1 MSDHEDVPPPPY
13 PGEDA
18 PPPPYPGG
26 QAPPPYPGGQL
37 PPPYPGGQAPPPYPG
52 EGETSPPHP
61 GETPAPPTPPAHPA
75 APAYPGD
82 DDGAPT
88 YPGAAAPAYPGEPE
102 PPAYPG
108 ESTPITFEDVPPAY
122 PAEIPPPAYPSE
134 IPPPAYP
141 SEIPAPTYPGDAAPP
156 TYPGDAAPPAYPGD
170 AAPPAYPGDAAP
182 PAYPGDAAPSVY
194 PGEALSVSPQ
204 DASPAYPEAVSSSVL
219 AGVAEPSYPGDVQTV
234 LRDEAP
240 PAYAAEGAVSAVP
253 GPRSGGDVV
262 PADSHDDLAL
272 DHGRRMVKSVQRG
285 MDGAALS
292 HLLVTVPI
300 GVISLGVVAFL
311 SALVNPVLAVVV
323 PVVWLFSGPLVFH
336 RKVESA
342 IARRLFGMR
351 RPTPEEAQRLDLVW
365 EQVTRRAGVDRETY
379 ELWIQERTELN
390 ATAAAGHIV
399 AVTRH
404 AMDRLPNSRLG
415 AVLAHELG
423 HHVGGHTWA
432 AMLADWYALPARAAG
447 RAIVVLLFV
456 LFRTKHWAGIACG
469 GCLTLMIVQ
478 FLFVFTFV
486 QGNWWFVLPVAAAP
500 LLVAWLHRRAEF
512 KADAYAV
519 GLGFGQALETVLV
532 EEAQSAAPP
541 PGLPPQMPPQQQHPG
556 QQYPGQYLPPQSYP
570 GRPHP
575 TPPGAEADRAA
586 KGRGIAARAAHTNT
600 EARLRNVRLVM
611 SQQVRRS
618 AP

>member
-1 MSDHEDVPPPPY
+1 MSDHEDVPPPYPGEEVPPPY
-13 PGEDA
+13 PGA
-18 PPPPYPGG
+18 QVPPPPPYPGERETPPVYPTDAP
-26 QAPPPYPGGQL
+26 APPPPPAYPDE
-37 PPPYPGGQAPPPYPG
+37 PAPPVYPG
-52 EGETSPPHP
+52 E
-61 GETPAPPTPPAHPA
+61 
-75 APAYPGD
+75 
-82 DDGAPT
+82 
-88 YPGAAAPAYPGEPE
+88 AAAPAYPGEMAAPSYPGE
-102 PPAYPG
+102 SAPPAYPG
-108 ESTPITFEDVPPAY
+108 EVAV
-122 PAEIPPPAYPSE
+122 
-134 IPPPAYP
+134 
-141 SEIPAPTYPGDAAPP
+141 PTYPEGDAA
-156 TYPGDAAPPAYPGD
+156 PAYPGD
-170 AAPPAYPGDAAP
+170 AAPFPEDAP
-182 PAYPGDAAPSVY
+182 PAYPGEIPPPTYPGDAVPSAPSGQAVSAFPGEAPPAY
-194 PGEALSVSPQ
+194 PGEIPAL
-204 DASPAYPEAVSSSVL
+204 DAPPAYPEAVSP
-219 AGVAEPSYPGDVQTV
+219 AGLLGAAADVQTA
-234 LRDEAP
+234 LRDGAP
-240 PAYAAEGAVSAVP
+240 PAYDGEGSSPAVP
-253 GPRSGGDVV
+253 APRVGGDVAQV
-262 PADSHDDLAL
+262 ASVDGSLPAAPAAPPGTVASHDDLAL

-285 MDGAALS
+285 IDGAALS
-292 HLLVTVPI
+292 HLLVTLPI
-300 GVISLGVVAFL
+300 GIISLGVVTFL

-323 PVVWLFSGPLVFH
+323 PVVWLLSGPLVFH

-447 RAIVVLLFV
+447 RAVVLLLFV

-478 FLFVFTFV
+478 LLFVFTFV
-486 QGNWWFVLPVAAAP
+486 QGYWWFVLPVAAAP
-500 LLVAWLHRRAEF
+500 LFIAWLHRRAEF
-512 KADAYAV
+512 RADAYAV

-532 EEAQSAAPP
+532 EEAQATAV
-541 PGLPPQMPPQQQHPG
+541 PGLPPQGHGTPPMPTHLPPGTPPFPQQQYPG
-556 QQYPGQYLPPQSYP
+556 QQYPGL
-570 GRPHP
+570 PHP
-575 TPPGAEADRAA
+575 VPPSPETG
-586 KGRGIAARAAHTNT
+586 KTGGRGIAARAAHTNT

-611 SQQVRRS
+611 SQQVQRS

>member
-1 MSDHEDVPPPPY
+1 MPDHEDVPPPPY
-13 PGEDA
+13 PGEEV
-18 PPPPYPGG
+18 PPPPYPGEEV
-26 QAPPPYPGGQL
+26 PPPHYPGEEV
-37 PPPYPGGQAPPPYPG
+37 PPPHYPGGQAPPPYPG
-52 EGETSPPHP
+52 ERESAPPYP
-61 GETPAPPTPPAHPA
+61 GETPASPTPPAYPGETA
-75 APAYPGD
+75 APASPGEPM
-82 DDGAPT
+82 APAS
-88 YPGAAAPAYPGEPE
+88 PGEVTAPAYPGEPGPPAYPAE
-102 PPAYPG
+102 TAAPPYPGETAPPEYPLDGGAPPYPGDPAPAYPG
-108 ESTPITFEDVPPAY
+108 ESTSAPLNDAPPAY
-122 PAEIPPPAYPSE
+122 PGEIP
-134 IPPPAYP
+134 
-141 SEIPAPTYPGDAAPP
+141 
-156 TYPGDAAPPAYPGD
+156 PPAYPGD
-170 AAPPAYPGDAAP
+170 AAPPAYP
-182 PAYPGDAAPSVY
+182 
-194 PGEALSVSPQ
+194 
-204 DASPAYPEAVSSSVL
+204 EAVPPSAP
-219 AGVAEPSYPGDVQTV
+219 AGAAVPSYPADVRTA

-240 PAYAAEGAVSAVP
+240 SPHGVEGLSPAVP
-253 GPRSGGDVV
+253 APRSGGDLA
-262 PADSHDDLAL
+262 PAAASHDDLAL

-285 MDGAALS
+285 IDGAALS
-292 HLLVTVPI
+292 HLLVTLPI
-300 GVISLGVVAFL
+300 GVISLGVVVFL

-323 PVVWLFSGPLVFH
+323 PVVWLLSGPLVFH

-351 RPTPEEAQRLDLVW
+351 RPTPEEEQRLDLVW

-486 QGNWWFVLPVAAAP
+486 QGYWWFVLPVAAGP

-532 EEAQSAAPP
+532 EEAQAAVQGLTAQVPPSMPAAVPTALP
-541 PGLPPQMPPQQQHPG
+541 PGAPFPQQHPG
-556 QQYPGQYLPPQSYP
+556 QQYPGQQYPGSYLPQQPYP
-570 GRPHP
+570 GQPHP
-575 TPPGAEADRAA
+575 VPPGPGAEKAA
-586 KGRGIAARAAHTNT
+586 RGGRIAARAAHTNT

-611 SQQVRRS
+611 SQQGRRS

>member
-1 MSDHEDVPPPPY
+1 MPDH
-13 PGEDA
+13 EDA
-18 PPPPYPGG
+18 PPPPYPGEEV
-26 QAPPPYPGGQL
+26 PPPSYPGEEV
-37 PPPYPGGQAPPPYPG
+37 PPPSYPGGQAPPPYPG
-52 EGETSPPHP
+52 ERESPPPYP
-61 GETPAPPTPPAHPA
+61 GETPAPPSP
-75 APAYPGD
+75 PAYPGEV
-82 DDGAPT
+82 
-88 YPGAAAPAYPGEPE
+88 AAPAYPGEPE
-102 PPAYPG
+102 PPAYLGETAAPAYPG
-108 ESTPITFEDVPPAY
+108 EPAPPAY
-122 PAEIPPPAYPSE
+122 PGETAAPAYPDEPEPPAYPGESAA
-134 IPPPAYP
+134 PAY
-141 SEIPAPTYPGDAAPP
+141 AGDGGA
-156 TYPGDAAPPAYPGD
+156 PAYPGD

-182 PAYPGDAAPSVY
+182 P
-194 PGEALSVSPQ
+194 
-204 DASPAYPEAVSSSVL
+204 YPEAVPPAVL
-219 AGVAEPSYPGDVQTV
+219 AGAAVSSYPVDVQTA

-240 PAYAAEGAVSAVP
+240 PAHGAEGSSPAVP
-253 GPRSGGDVV
+253 APRSGGDVA
-262 PADSHDDLAL
+262 PAASHDDLAL
-272 DHGRRMVKSVQRG
+272 EHGRRMVKSVQRG
-285 MDGAALS
+285 IDGAALS
-292 HLLVTVPI
+292 HLLVTLPI

-311 SALVNPVLAVVV
+311 SALINPVLAMVVS
-323 PVVWLFSGPLVFH
+323 VVWLFSGPLVFH
-336 RKVESA
+336 RTVESA

-486 QGNWWFVLPVAAAP
+486 QGNWWFVLPVAAGP
-500 LLVAWLHRRAEF
+500 LLIAWLHRRAEF

-532 EEAQSAAPP
+532 EEAQATAVQ
-541 PGLPPQMPPQQQHPG
+541 GLPPQVPPSMPVAMPTALAPGAPPFPQQHPG
-556 QQYPGQYLPPQSYP
+556 QQYPGQYLPPQPYP
-570 GRPHP
+570 GLPHP
-575 TPPGAEADRAA
+575 VPPGPEAEKAA
-586 KGRGIAARAAHTNT
+586 RGGRIAARAAHTNT

-611 SQQVRRS
+611 SQQVQRS

>member
-1 MSDHEDVPPPPY
+1 MAAPGY
-13 PGEDA
+13 PGEPE
-18 PPPPYPGG
+18 PPAYPGKD
-26 QAPPPYPGGQL
+26 
-37 PPPYPGGQAPPPYPG
+37 
-52 EGETSPPHP
+52 
-61 GETPAPPTPPAHPA
+61 A

-82 DDGAPT
+82 GATPA

-108 ESTPITFEDVPPAY
+108 ESTPVALEDVPPAY
-122 PAEIPPPAYPSE
+122 PGEIPPPAYPGE
-134 IPPPAYP
+134 IP
-141 SEIPAPTYPGDAAPP
+141 
-156 TYPGDAAPPAYPGD
+156 PPAYPGD
-170 AAPPAYPGDAAP
+170 AAPPAYPG
-182 PAYPGDAAPSVY
+182 
-194 PGEALSVSPQ
+194 EALSVSPQ
-204 DASPAYPEAVSSSVL
+204 DAPPAYPEAVLPSVL
-219 AGVAEPSYPGDVQTV
+219 AGVAEPPHPGDVQTV

-240 PAYAAEGAVSAVP
+240 AAYAAEGAVSGVP
-253 GPRSGGDVV
+253 GPRSGGDAV

-300 GVISLGVVAFL
+300 GVISLGVVALL

-323 PVVWLFSGPLVFH
+323 PVVWLCSGPLVFH

-532 EEAQSAAPP
+532 EEAQSAAV
-541 PGLPPQMPPQQQHPG
+541 PGLPPHVPPQVPPSMPAPMPTSLPPGTPPFPQQQYPG
-556 QQYPGQYLPPQSYP
+556 QQHPGQYLPPQPYA
-570 GRPHP
+570 GRPHSA
-575 TPPGAEADRAA
+575 PPGAEAEKAA
-586 KGRGIAARAAHTNT
+586 RGRGIAARAAHTNT